1 MEKRALSY
9 TAGVNVNGRSHY
21 EVWRF
26 LKKLQTEPTR
36 DPATPLPGIYPEKTI
51 NKTKMGEIKQWE
63 KIFANEVT
71 HKGLTSKT

>member
-9 TAGVNVNGRSHY
+9 TAGGNVNGRSHY

-51 NKTKMGEIKQWE
+51 IQNDTCTPMLHWYSQ
-63 KIFANEVT
+63 
-71 HKGLTSKT
+71 